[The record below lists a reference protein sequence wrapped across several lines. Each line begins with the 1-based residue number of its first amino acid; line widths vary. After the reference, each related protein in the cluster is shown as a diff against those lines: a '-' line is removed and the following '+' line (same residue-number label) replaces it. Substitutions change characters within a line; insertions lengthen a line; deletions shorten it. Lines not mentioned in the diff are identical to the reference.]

1 MDCCCHGPE
10 RCWND
15 TRKKRWKVFNSI
27 FTRLKI
33 SHRNPTLAMKNWS
46 YHQVPW
52 EAMLYG
58 FIHSFIFKVFHSFM
72 FTAGKLSIYLW
83 LSPHYQPDTSPLDSS
98 FIIAPYRC
106 LGLGFKWFYC
116 FLDLTK
122 QVDGVIPVECRVCC
136 VCCAHVVLYYCGDK
150 RQGSLLSGV
159 TRQLSTPHH
168 TIAPTTAFHTKQS

>member
-1 MDCCCHGPE
+1 MDWCCHGPK

-15 TRKKRWKVFNSI
+15 TRMKRWKVFNSI

-72 FTAGKLSIYLW
+72 FRAQSILLLLENYLFIYDW
-83 LSPHYQPDTSPLDSS
+83 ALTINLTPAPLIPLLLLHLIDVWVWGSNSS
-98 FIIAPYRC
+98 FA
-106 LGLGFKWFYC
+106 
-116 FLDLTK
+116 FLIW
-122 QVDGVIPVECRVCC
+122 QSRWM
-136 VCCAHVVLYYCGDK
+136 VL
-150 RQGSLLSGV
+150 SL
-159 TRQLSTPHH
+159 
-168 TIAPTTAFHTKQS
+168 